1 MFEHIYTDGSK
12 EGKNVAAAAVLD
24 GEVYQFRLPNN
35 ASIFSA
41 ELKTIDLAL
50 SHIEQDAYW
59 RYIIFTD
66 SLCAMKAL
74 ENEKTDNPLIVNM
87 LDKIS
92 RICET
97 VDLVF
102 CWLPSHI
109 GISGNEE
116 ADKAAKD
123 ALLLDVLSFN
133 VPFND
138 FKPLI
143 NNFIGNFGSNLG
155 ATLLTKISYL
165 Q

>member
-1 MFEHIYTDGSK
+1 M
-12 EGKNVAAAAVLD
+12 
-24 GEVYQFRLPNN
+24 Q
-35 ASIFSA
+35 
-41 ELKTIDLAL
+41 
-50 SHIEQDAYW
+50 
-59 RYIIFTD
+59 
-66 SLCAMKAL
+66 AL

-143 NNFIGNFGSNLG
+143 NNFIGNVWQQSWSDPFNLKNKLFTVKP
-155 ATLLTKISYL
+155 TLGEWLPGLRASRREEIILARLRVGHTYIYAL
-165 Q
+165 LPL

>member
-1 MFEHIYTDGSK
+1 M
-12 EGKNVAAAAVLD
+12 
-24 GEVYQFRLPNN
+24 Q
-35 ASIFSA
+35 
-41 ELKTIDLAL
+41 
-50 SHIEQDAYW
+50 
-59 RYIIFTD
+59 
-66 SLCAMKAL
+66 AL

-97 VDLVF
+97 ADLVF

-116 ADKAAKD
+116 ADKAAQD

-138 FKPLI
+138 F
-143 NNFIGNFGSNLG
+143 
-155 ATLLTKISYL
+155 
-165 Q
+165 

>member
-1 MFEHIYTDGSK
+1 M
-12 EGKNVAAAAVLD
+12 
-24 GEVYQFRLPNN
+24 Q
-35 ASIFSA
+35 
-41 ELKTIDLAL
+41 
-50 SHIEQDAYW
+50 
-59 RYIIFTD
+59 
-66 SLCAMKAL
+66 AL
-74 ENEKTDNPLIVNM
+74 ENEKTDNPLIVHM

-109 GISGNEE
+109 GIIGNEE

-143 NNFIGNFGSNLG
+143 NNFIGNVWQQSWSD
-155 ATLLTKISYL
+155 LLTKITSYL

>member
-1 MFEHIYTDGSK
+1 M
-12 EGKNVAAAAVLD
+12 
-24 GEVYQFRLPNN
+24 Q
-35 ASIFSA
+35 
-41 ELKTIDLAL
+41 
-50 SHIEQDAYW
+50 
-59 RYIIFTD
+59 
-66 SLCAMKAL
+66 AL

-116 ADKAAKD
+116 ADKAAQD

-138 FKPLI
+138 F
-143 NNFIGNFGSNLG
+143 
-155 ATLLTKISYL
+155 
-165 Q
+165 